1 MFRPGTRGNMDLA
14 VDIGNTTV
22 GLAGVSGQ
30 RVFWAESLLTG
41 LSREDRVRG
50 LERINRRRFGATAP
64 RSIII
69 CSVVPLMTVRLEKE
83 LRKIFHVT
91 PRVVGR
97 DLRVPMVN
105 KYAKPRQVGQDRLVV
120 AHAARVIYGAPAI
133 VIDLGTAITF
143 DVVSRAGHYEGG
155 MIIPGIKMST
165 ESLFARTAL
174 LPSVKKINFPASLIG
189 KTTEESILSGIF
201 YGYGALCS
209 GLIDQICKRLKGRPK
224 VVVTGGYAAL
234 MRRFISHQVTK
245 IDPDLVFR
253 GLSLLLQD
261 APK

>member
-1 MFRPGTRGNMDLA
+1 MDLA

-22 GLAGVSGQ
+22 GLAGVSGR
-30 RVFWAESLLTG
+30 RVFWSESFMTG
-41 LSREDRVRG
+41 LSREERLRS
-50 LERINRRRFGATAP
+50 LERIHRRRFGATAP

-69 CSVVPLMTVRLEKE
+69 CSVVPLMTVRMEKE
-83 LRKIFHVT
+83 LRKIFHAA
-91 PRVVGR
+91 PLVVGR

-105 KYAKPRQVGQDRLVV
+105 RYAKPRQVGQDRLVV
-120 AHAARVIYGAPAI
+120 AHAAKVIYGAPVI

-155 MIIPGIKMST
+155 MIIPGITMST

-174 LPSVKKINFPASLIG
+174 LPSVKKIHFPGGLIG

-209 GLIDQICKRLKGRPK
+209 GLIDQTSKYLKGRPK
-224 VVVTGGYAAL
+224 VVVTGGHAAL
-234 MRRFISHQVTK
+234 MRRFISRQVTK
-245 IDPDLVFR
+245 IDLDLVFR
-253 GLSLLLQD
+253 GLSLLLQGVS
-261 APK
+261 K